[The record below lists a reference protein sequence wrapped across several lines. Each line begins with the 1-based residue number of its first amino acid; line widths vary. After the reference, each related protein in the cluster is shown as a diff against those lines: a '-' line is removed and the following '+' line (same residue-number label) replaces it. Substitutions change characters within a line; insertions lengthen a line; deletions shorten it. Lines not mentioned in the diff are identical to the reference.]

1 MRRRWLSAA
10 ALCALGVVT
19 LGAADQAQTPPAKLV
34 KADAD
39 RLEKKLAVILERGA
53 LTGPPGKALRTTVTD
68 REVNSYFKFQGA
80 EVLPVGVVNPIIG
93 ILDAGRLTGVV
104 TVDLDAV
111 RKSKERAWSDPLAY
125 ITGVMDLKVTGRLTA
140 ANGRGVFLLESA
152 TLGGVPMPKAFLQEV
167 VYFYSRSPESPA
179 GFNLD
184 QPFDLPQRVR
194 QVDFQR
200 GSAVIVQ

>member
-19 LGAADQAQTPPAKLV
+19 LGAVDQAQTPLV

-39 RLEKKLAVILERGA
+39 RLEKKLAIILERGA
-53 LTGPPGKALRTTVTD
+53 MTGPPGKALRTTVTD

-111 RKSKERAWSDPLAY
+111 RKSKERAWSDPLSY
-125 ITGVMDLKVTGRLTA
+125 ITGVLELRVIGRLSA
-140 ANGRGVFLLESA
+140 ANGKGLFQLESA
-152 TLGGVPMPKAFLQEV
+152 TLGGVPILKALLQPIV
-167 VYFYSRSPESPA
+167 SFYTSTPESPA
-179 GFNLD
+179 GFNID

>member
-1 MRRRWLSAA
+1 MRRRWALAA

-19 LGAADQAQTPPAKLV
+19 LCAAEQAPTPLV

-68 REVNSYFKFQGA
+68 REVNAYFKFQGA
-80 EVLPVGVVNPIIG
+80 AVLPVGVVNPIIG
-93 ILDAGRLTGVV
+93 ILDAGRLSGVV

-111 RKSKERAWSDPLAY
+111 RKSKERTWSDPLGY
-125 ITGVMDLKVTGRLTA
+125 ITGVLELRVIGKLSA
-140 ANGRGVFLLESA
+140 ANGKGVFQLESA
-152 TLGGVPMPKAFLQEV
+152 TLGGVTMPKALLQQV
-167 VYFYSRSPESPA
+167 VSFYTATPESPA
-179 GFNLD
+179 GFNFD

-194 QVDFQR
+194 QVDLQR